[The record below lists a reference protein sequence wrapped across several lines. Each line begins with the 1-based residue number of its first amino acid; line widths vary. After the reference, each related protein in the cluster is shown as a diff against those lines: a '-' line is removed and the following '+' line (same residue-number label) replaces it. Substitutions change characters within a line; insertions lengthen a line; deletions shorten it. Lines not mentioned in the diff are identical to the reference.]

1 MDNYIKRVISKKQG
15 NKTYHK
21 YYDKD
26 GKQIKDKNYI
36 KKCTEGVYISPA
48 YNDVKINLDK
58 NAKILA
64 IGYDV
69 KGRAQYVYNKDFV
82 KSQQDKKFNHMVDF
96 GKKFKTINKKINEDL
111 YSVKD
116 SKEKQIAI
124 ILRLIMECHFRVGNE
139 RYSKQ
144 NNSYGTTTLELKHMK
159 FKKNEVVIDFIG
171 KKKVRNVCTV
181 KNKKVVKSL
190 KEKRRTR
197 NKNDRIFSYR
207 KGSKYYDINS
217 KDVNKYLKQ
226 FGKFT
231 AKNFRTWGANIEF
244 ICKLLHYCK
253 TTDCTIK
260 KNNQKVLKDSVKF
273 VAEKLHNTEAVCK
286 SNYLDPELIML
297 FTNDVNKFKELFYK
311 NNKIN
316 RDDIYKYYVS
326 FLENI

>member
-1 MDNYIKRVISKKQG
+1 
-15 NKTYHK
+15 
-21 YYDKD
+21 
-26 GKQIKDKNYI
+26 
-36 KKCTEGVYISPA
+36 
-48 YNDVKINLDK
+48 
-58 NAKILA
+58 
-64 IGYDV
+64 
-69 KGRAQYVYNKDFV
+69 
-82 KSQQDKKFNHMVDF
+82 
-96 GKKFKTINKKINEDL
+96 
-111 YSVKD
+111 
-116 SKEKQIAI
+116 
-124 ILRLIMECHFRVGNE
+124 
-139 RYSKQ
+139 
-144 NNSYGTTTLELKHMK
+144 MK

-244 ICKLLHYCK
+244 ICKLLNYCK